1 MASGGFR
8 ASERCRIAM
17 KLYDFT
23 LAPSPRRVRIFL
35 AEKGIAI
42 ALEQVDIMH
51 NANRTAEFY
60 RMNPLGSLP
69 ILELDDGS
77 YLSESVAICRYFE
90 EMHPEPALFGVGAKE
105 QAIVEMWN
113 RRVELSIFAPVGH
126 VWSHLSPVSEGRSK
140 RIREFGLIERDAA
153 VSGFKMLDRALG
165 DSQFIAGAR
174 FSIADIT
181 TLCMIDFARTVDIKI
196 QPEQKNL
203 ARWFAV
209 VSSRQSAA
217 A

>member
-1 MASGGFR
+1 VASGGIR
-8 ASERCRIAM
+8 APERGRVAM

-23 LAPSPRRVRIFL
+23 LAPSPRRVRVFL

-42 ALEQVDIMH
+42 ALEQVDIMR
-51 NANRTAEFY
+51 NANRTAQFY

-77 YLSESVAICRYFE
+77 YLSESVAVCRYFE
-90 EMHPEPALFGVGAKE
+90 ELHPDPALFGVGAKE

-140 RIREFGLIERDAA
+140 RIKEFGLIQRDAA
-153 VSGFKMLDRALG
+153 IAGFAMLEHALT

-181 TLCMIDFARTVDIKI
+181 TVCMVDFARTVDITI

-203 ARWFAV
+203 TRWYAAI
-209 VSSRQSAA
+209 SSRPSASA
-217 A
+217 